1 MIRISLSCIVLD
13 LRNMHSESSSPGA
26 VFGATSL
33 ARTACLDMPGV
44 TASTETSLVLAIF
57 VIVSTAASIMVVFPE
72 PTAPTIA
79 TDTGMAS
86 LVSMSEP
93 Q

>member
-1 MIRISLSCIVLD
+1 MVLD
-13 LRNMHSESSSPGA
+13 LRKRHSLSSSPGA

-33 ARTACLDMPGV
+33 AMMACLEIPDV

-57 VIVSTAASIMVVFPE
+57 VMVSTAASIIVVFPE

-79 TDTGMAS
+79 TETGMAS
-86 LVSMSEP
+86 LVSMSAP